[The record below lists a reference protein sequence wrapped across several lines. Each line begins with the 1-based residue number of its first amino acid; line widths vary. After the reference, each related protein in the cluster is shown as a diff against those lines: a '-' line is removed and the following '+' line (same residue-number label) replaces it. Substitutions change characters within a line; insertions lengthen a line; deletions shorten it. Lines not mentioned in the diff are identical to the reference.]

1 MTSLIYID
9 NLYVSKTTICRT
21 SKPDNKPRVTLL
33 AAPHPRYFHHFKNR
47 AFPLKNQVTILKDNN
62 NLTNYYEKEKKNIN
76 QPPPPKKKIKMKR
89 DLLLNFFFCI
99 IHVQC

>member
-21 SKPDNKPRVTLL
+21 SKPDNKPRVT
-33 AAPHPRYFHHFKNR
+33 PHPRYFHHFKNR

-62 NLTNYYEKEKKNIN
+62 NLTNYYEKEKKPIK
-76 QPPPPKKKIKMKR
+76 QPPPPPKKIKQKYKTNKEKEIKR
-89 DLLLNFFFCI
+89 DLLLNFFF
-99 IHVQC
+99 V